1 MASLIA
7 SLTVT
12 AGALNAFSQSL
23 ETIQNNIAN
32 AQTPGYASQQQTLDA
47 TTFDPADGALGGV
60 TAGAVVSSRNEY
72 DEQALRNQTVLLGSA
87 DQGVNSLTELQ
98 SLFNIT
104 GTAGIATSLNNL
116 FAGFSA
122 WAQSP
127 NDASAQQNVITN
139 ASNLAQTFN
148 QTASGLSQFTQST
161 NQQLQQTVSSINQL
175 AGQLQTDNQ
184 EIQKGQDNAALDAN
198 VHSTLDQLATL
209 VNFTA
214 AKQSDGTYTVLVG
227 GQTPLVIGSQQYNL
241 TFQLAQPT
249 NPPPTNPTGPPSA
262 EILASDGS
270 NITSQIGSS
279 GGQLGALLNVRNTIL
294 PTYIGNAY
302 QAGNI
307 NTMAQQF
314 ADSVNQQLTSGN
326 ISDGPPAQPGIPL
339 FTYDTTNASNV
350 AQTLAVNPSI
360 TGAQLAAIQPGPPEV
375 ANGVALSLAQMSD
388 PQNASQEINGESFSD
403 YYGDMASGVGAALD
417 TATGQQTLQQ
427 SAVAQ
432 AQNLVQQASGV
443 NLDSEAVNL
452 VEFQRAYDANSHF
465 ISVLD
470 QITSDI
476 IMMAPVTD
484 A

>member
-1 MASLIA
+1 MSSLMASL
-7 SLTVT
+7 SVT

-32 AQTPGYASQQQTLDA
+32 AQTPGYAAQSMPLDA
-47 TTFDPADGALGGV
+47 LPFDPSTGNVGGV
-60 TAGAVVSSRNEY
+60 TAGQVVSSRNEY
-72 DEQALRNQTVLLGSA
+72 DEQALRNQTILLGAANQS
-87 DQGVNSLTELQ
+87 VNSLTEMQ
-98 SLFNIT
+98 SLFDIS

-116 FAGFSA
+116 FSSFSS

-139 ASNLAQTFN
+139 ASDLTQTFQ

-161 NQQLQQTVSSINQL
+161 NQQLQQTVSTINQL
-175 AGQLQTDNQ
+175 AGQLQTDN
-184 EIQKGQDNAALDAN
+184 IQVQQGDSNDPALDAN
-198 VHSTLDQLATL
+198 IHSTLDQLAQY

-214 AKQSDGTYTVLVG
+214 IKQSDGTYTVLAG

-241 TFQLAQPT
+241 SFQLAQPT
-249 NPPPTNPTGPPSA
+249 NPPPTNATGPPLA
-262 EILASDGS
+262 QILASNGADV
-270 NITSQIGSS
+270 TSQIDS
-279 GGQLGALLNVRNTIL
+279 GQLGALLTVRNTIL
-294 PTYIGNAY
+294 PTYIGDAY

-326 ISDGPPAQPGIPL
+326 ISDGPPAQPGVAL
-339 FTYDTTNASNV
+339 FTYDSSNPSNV
-350 AQTLAVNPSI
+350 AQTLAVNPDI
-360 TGAQLAAIQPGPPEV
+360 TPGQLAAIQPGPPEV
-375 ANGVALSLAQMSD
+375 ANGVALGLAQMSN
-388 PQNASQEINGESFSD
+388 PQNSSQEINGESYSD
-403 YYGDMASGVGAALD
+403 YYGDMASNVGAALD

-443 NLDSEAVNL
+443 DLDQEAVNL

-465 ISVLD
+465 VTVLD

-476 IMMAPVTD
+476 ILMAPVTD
-484 A
+484 T